1 MGGPGPLL
9 VVLTGPS
16 AAGKDTVLLRLKPLM
31 PRAHFAI
38 TATTRRPRPNERD
51 GVDYHF
57 VSEPEFKRMVTDDEM
72 LEHALVYGDHK
83 GVPKASVREALAAR
97 KDVLMRT
104 DVQGARHIKSVVPGA
119 TTIFVTVPSLAEL
132 TRRLL
137 ERASDSKEQTEL
149 RMRIATSEMERAG
162 EFDYTVVNDD
172 LDRCVAEVR
181 AILERE
187 RARPGRPAPVV
198 E

>member
-1 MGGPGPLL
+1 MSGPGPLL

-16 AAGKDTVLLRLKPLM
+16 AAGKDTVLIRLRPLF
-31 PRAHFAI
+31 PHAHFAI
-38 TATTRRPRPNERD
+38 TATTRAPRPNERD
-51 GVDYHF
+51 GVDYYF
-57 VSEPEFKRMVTDDEM
+57 VSEEEFKRMVASGEM

-83 GVPKASVREALAAR
+83 GVPKAPVRKALAEG

-119 TTIFVTVPSLAEL
+119 VTIFVTVPSLAEL
-132 TRRLL
+132 TKRLL
-137 ERASDSKEQTEL
+137 ERGSDSKEQAEL
-149 RMRIATSEMERAG
+149 RMRIATSEMESAG
-162 EFDYTVVNDD
+162 EFDYMVVNDD
-172 LDRCVAEVR
+172 LKRCVGEVLG
-181 AILERE
+181 ILERE